1 MKNIEIKV
9 KLESLEEVENI
20 LNIFP
25 EAKYSGVLNQ
35 IDTYYICN
43 GSKRLKLREI
53 NTKENVII
61 YYDRA
66 NKAESKFSKY
76 YIINIPNRFLKVT
89 KILLNYF
96 FGIKVVINKKR
107 DLWIFRNTR
116 IHLDKVINL
125 GNFLELETVV
135 RDSDLV
141 SQEEYSNVFERLNLQ
156 RYKRFSHSYSDYAIV
171 NNII

>member
-9 KLESLEEVENI
+9 KLESLEEIESI
-20 LNIFP
+20 LDVFP

-43 GSKRLKLREI
+43 GSKRLKMREI

-66 NKAESKFSKY
+66 NKVDSKFSKY
-76 YIINIPNRFLKVT
+76 YIINIPNCFLKVT
-89 KILLNYF
+89 KLFLSSF
-96 FGIKVVINKKR
+96 LGVKVVVTKKR
-107 DLWIFRNTR
+107 DLWMFRNTR
-116 IHLDKVINL
+116 IHLDKVTNL

-135 RDSDLV
+135 GDSDLV
-141 SQEEYSNVFERLNLQ
+141 SQEEYFNVFERLDLKK
-156 RYKRFSHSYSDYAIV
+156 YKKFSHSYSDYAIV
-171 NNII
+171 NNTK